1 MKKLLFVFAF
11 IGILFLGNV
20 CTLKAQEQD
29 PLAIDDSVS
38 IDKMDPVFYED
49 QGDQQKS
56 NTSTIIIILAAILV
70 AGGVTFYV
78 LKKKKKKD

>member
-11 IGILFLGNV
+11 IGILFLGNIYS
-20 CTLKAQEQD
+20 LKAQQQD

-49 QGDQQKS
+49 QSNQQKN
-56 NTSTIIIILAAILV
+56 NTSTIIIIIAAIMV
-70 AGGVTFYV
+70 VGGITFYV
-78 LKKKKKKD
+78 LKKNKKN

>member
-11 IGILFLGNV
+11 IGILFLGNIYS
-20 CTLKAQEQD
+20 LKAQQQD

-38 IDKMDPVFYED
+38 IDKMDPVFYEN
-49 QGDQQKS
+49 QSNQQK
-56 NTSTIIIILAAILV
+56 NNASTIIIVIAAIIV

-78 LKKKKKKD
+78 LKKNKKK